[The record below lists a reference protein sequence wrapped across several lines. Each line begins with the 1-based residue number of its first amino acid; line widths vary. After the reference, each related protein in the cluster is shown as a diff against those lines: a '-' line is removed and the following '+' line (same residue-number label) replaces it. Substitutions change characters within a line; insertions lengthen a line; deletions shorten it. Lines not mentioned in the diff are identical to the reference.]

1 LVAVANGVAEEIFFR
16 GAVFAA
22 ATRHLPVVV
31 STLVYTATTVATGN
45 LILVFATIAVGL
57 VLGLQRRATG
67 DVLAPTITHVTWS
80 LLMLLVLPLF
90 F

>member
-1 LVAVANGVAEEIFFR
+1 MAVANGVAEEIFFR

-45 LILVFATIAVGL
+45 LILVFAAIAVGL

-67 DVLAPTITHVTWS
+67 GVLTPTITHVTWS

>member
-1 LVAVANGVAEEIFFR
+1 
-16 GAVFAA
+16 
-22 ATRHLPVVV
+22 
-31 STLVYTATTVATGN
+31 VATGN
-45 LILVFATIAVGL
+45 LILVFAAIAVGL

-67 DVLAPTITHVTWS
+67 GVLAPTITHVTWS